1 MQIQKD
7 GREIIITLSQ
17 AFDSRLKMLNL
28 IYALFFFFGGH
39 YFIFLGF
46 FTTSNNTG
54 ATVIATVFAIAFYIA
69 SFRFFNKA
77 VLFEKLQIG
86 DHEVRWMEKSLFKSR
101 AVSYNIKEIS
111 NFRFIE
117 KGTVAPHPLAGQSM
131 DYLGFETQEKMISQ
145 LGGDNQ
151 LAFDYEGKTIS
162 FGADLYS
169 YEFDEIKSVF
179 DKEAGTEKIA
189 DQ

>member
-7 GREIIITLSQ
+7 GNGMIITLSQ

-28 IYALFFFFGGH
+28 FYALFFFFSGH
-39 YFIFLGF
+39 YFVFLGF
-46 FTTSNNTG
+46 FTTADNTG
-54 ATVIATVFAIAFYIA
+54 ATIIATVAAIAFYIA
-69 SFRFFNKA
+69 SIRFFNKA
-77 VLFEKLQIG
+77 ILFEKLQINA
-86 DHEVRWMEKSLFKSR
+86 HEIRWMEKSLFKSK
-101 AVSYNIKEIS
+101 AISYDIKEIS

-117 KGTVAPHPLAGQSM
+117 KGTMAPHPLAGQSM
-131 DYLGFETQEKMISQ
+131 DYLGFQTQEIMISQ

-151 LAFDYEGKTIS
+151 LAFDYKGQTIS

-179 DKEAGTEKIA
+179 DKEAGIITIA

>member
-1 MQIQKD
+1 MQIQKN
-7 GREIIITLSQ
+7 GKEIIITLSQ
-17 AFDSRLKMLNL
+17 AFDSRVKMLNL
-28 IYALFFFFGGH
+28 LYALFFFFSGD
-39 YFIFLGF
+39 GF
-46 FTTSNNTG
+46 VYSGFHATADDTGSIIITTVG
-54 ATVIATVFAIAFYIA
+54 AIAFYIA
-69 SFRFFNKA
+69 SFRFFSKA
-77 VLFEKLQIG
+77 VLFEKLQID

-151 LAFDYEGKTIS
+151 LAFDYKGKTIS

-169 YEFDEIKSVF
+169 YEFDEIKSVL
-179 DKEAGTEKIA
+179 DKEAGIEKIA